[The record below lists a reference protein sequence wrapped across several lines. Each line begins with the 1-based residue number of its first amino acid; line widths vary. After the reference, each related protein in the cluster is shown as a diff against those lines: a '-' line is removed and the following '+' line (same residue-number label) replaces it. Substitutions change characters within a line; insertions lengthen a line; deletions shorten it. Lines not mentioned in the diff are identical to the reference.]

1 MRDFS
6 LEIGRVIDR
15 RYKLLSLSGAGAS
28 GAVFRAYDSKKETVV
43 AIKLF
48 EEMLSDGEAL
58 DFLTEA
64 RAVLALQSEY
74 IVKLFDAGVEN
85 GERYLAME
93 YVDGCTLREYMDRR
107 KARGEKLPL
116 SELLTSARQLA
127 SALSEAHQKG
137 IVHRDIKPQNII
149 VTKTGKLK
157 LMDFGIAQL
166 ASEDPYEVRKAVGT
180 AHYISP
186 EQAGALPVDM
196 RSDIYS
202 LGVLLYEMATG
213 VLPFTAETPREIAM
227 KQVQEN
233 PRPPR
238 LTDPMIPVGLEQII
252 LTAMQKNPDRRF
264 RRAEDLSRALQR
276 LEKNPELIFSDF
288 QNESV
293 TEVGAR
299 RRLALRSTRS
309 PLFITFVSVFSVLV
323 VTFAVLLCIWQLSD
337 PAPEGY
343 EMPYLVGEIYR
354 EGASLFSDFADV
366 VVVYEDSD
374 LPAGTIIRQSPEVG
388 QVFADKITVT
398 VTVSRGPNPS

>member
-1 MRDFS
+1 MRDFT
-6 LEIGRVIDR
+6 LEIGRVIDK
-15 RYKLLSLSGAGAS
+15 RYKLLSLSGVGAS

-43 AIKLF
+43 AMKLF
-48 EEMLSDGEAL
+48 DEAVADGEEL
-58 DFLTEA
+58 GFLTEA
-64 RAVLALQSEY
+64 RAIASLQSEY

-85 GERYLAME
+85 GERYLVME

-107 KARGEKLPL
+107 RARGEKMPF

-127 SALSEAHQKG
+127 SALSEAHKKG
-137 IVHRDIKPQNII
+137 TVHRDIKPQNII

-166 ASEDPYEVRKAVGT
+166 SGDDPYTVRRAVGT

-238 LTDPMIPVGLEQII
+238 LIDPDIPIGLEQII

-264 RRAEDLSRALQR
+264 RRAEDLSRALTK

-299 RRLALRSTRS
+299 RRLATRSTRS
-309 PLFITFVSVFSVLV
+309 PLFITLISVILAL
-323 VTFAVLLCIWQLSD
+323 AVLSVALLFVLRFSD
-337 PAPEGY
+337 PGTQSY
-343 EMPYLVGEIYR
+343 TMPNLLGEIYT
-354 EGASLFSDFADV
+354 EGEAPFDELASV
-366 VVVYEDSD
+366 RVEYVDSE
-374 LPAGTIIRQSPEVG
+374 LPAGTVVGQSPAAGE
-388 QVFADKITVT
+388 VFADKITAV
-398 VTVSRGPNPS
+398 VTVSRGEG